1 MLKYPKILLISN
13 KYKFKWNFTSVLEL
27 NEFNSFDISG
37 KPNMNDSSDKKNKK
51 SKSINENKYD
61 FLYKNEILNRN
72 FIKSFVTKY
81 FYHHLLLHFVQSYN

>member
-1 MLKYPKILLISN
+1 
-13 KYKFKWNFTSVLEL
+13 
-27 NEFNSFDISG
+27 
-37 KPNMNDSSDKKNKK
+37 MNDSSDKKNKK